1 MNFCLSLAE
10 YEDDAKPS
18 AVHGAQAVA
27 DGDGGDDAVDG
38 GVAVVVDGGGDADSD
53 EEDSDVSLIV
63 EFVHQQRNSDV
74 DVGAAAN

>member
-1 MNFCLSLAE
+1 M
-10 YEDDAKPS
+10 
-18 AVHGAQAVA
+18 A